1 MPSVQGSVPALRTLP
16 CAAGDGTTG
25 TGAADDHHHSDS
37 RRLWVWDARPRTWA
51 GAWHQGTGSAARP
64 PTDKPEKSR
73 VAGLAP
79 PCAAG
84 RWEGR
89 AGPQGHS
96 VPLQHESLLG
106 SGPRQPRE
114 ASGRGSLRLAALV
127 SNHSLVFLAGF
138 CSFKNLNLRCWGGW

>member
-1 MPSVQGSVPALRTLP
+1 MLLEMAPWGQVLPMTIITQIQGGSGCGMPGPEHGQEHGTKEQGLRR
-16 CAAGDGTTG
+16 D
-25 TGAADDHHHSDS
+25 
-37 RRLWVWDARPRTWA
+37 
-51 GAWHQGTGSAARP
+51 P
-64 PTDKPEKSR
+64 PTDQPEKSR

-138 CSFKNLNLRCWGGW
+138 CSFKNLNLRC